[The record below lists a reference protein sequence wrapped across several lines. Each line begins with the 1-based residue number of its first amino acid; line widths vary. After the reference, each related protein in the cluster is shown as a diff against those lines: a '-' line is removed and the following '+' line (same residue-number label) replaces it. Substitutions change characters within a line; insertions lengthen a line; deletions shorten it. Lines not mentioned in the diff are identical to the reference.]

1 MHPLIL
7 HELAKVKLAEEL
19 EYAERQRRFRTAN
32 QLGTRPIDFGRLVAR
47 VRVIV
52 AFGRPNEPARA
63 GA

>member
-7 HELAKVKLAEEL
+7 HELAKVKLADEL
-19 EYAERQRRFRTAN
+19 EYAERQRRFRAAN
-32 QLGTRPIDFGRLVAR
+32 QLGTGPIDFSRLVAR

-52 AFGRPNEPARA
+52 AFGRPGEAARA